1 MTFSQP
7 SDPTQTNRVFKE
19 LVAREWSELISG
31 IRLDKQCSG
40 LTYDD
45 FEALMIKFGYA
56 CETQRDLLQMVFSL
70 FSTPKYRV
78 ALL

>member
-1 MTFSQP
+1 L
-7 SDPTQTNRVFKE
+7 DPTQTNRVFKE

-45 FEALMIKFGYA
+45 FEVLMIKFGYA
-56 CETQRDLLQMVFSL
+56 CEAQRDLLQ
-70 FSTPKYRV
+70 
-78 ALL
+78 